1 MSARATTFLIVLGLV
16 FLVLSS
22 SMFIVKQTEQAIVL
36 QFGRPVET
44 IRNPGLH
51 FKLPFVQNVLTF
63 DRRLLTYNAQPESYL
78 TMEKKSLIVDSFAE
92 WQVVD
97 PLRFYTTVRNE
108 TNATARLADL
118 IRSGLRAEFGKRNIE
133 QVVSGDRA
141 GMITELNKVIDRR
154 AQEFGIKVV
163 DIRLIRVDLPQKVE
177 QSVYRRME
185 AERSRE
191 AKEYRSRG
199 EEIAEQIRS
208 NADRQKTVLLAEAYR
223 KAQEIK
229 GQGDAQAAHNYAQ
242 AFSEDPKFF
251 AFYRS
256 MQAYRKSLGKNDV
269 MVVEPDSQFFK
280 YYREPGNK

>member
-1 MSARATTFLIVLGLV
+1 MSARTTTILIVLGLA
-16 FLVLSS
+16 FLLLGS

-36 QFGRPVET
+36 QFGRPVQI
-44 IRNPGLH
+44 IRTPGLH

-92 WQVVD
+92 WKIVD

-108 TNATARLADL
+108 MNASARLADL

-133 QVVSGDRA
+133 QVVSGDRM
-141 GMITELNKVIDRR
+141 GMISELNKVIDRR
-154 AQEFGIKVV
+154 AQAFGIKVV

-242 AFSEDPKFF
+242 AYNADPKFF

-280 YYREPGNK
+280 YYRAPGNK